1 MCATWERRRAR
12 GRASSQTS
20 RQRPGHVAT
29 LASFLG
35 PRPLRCRTGPP
46 TGTSG
51 RRVTE
56 EAGGRPVPTPR
67 SGCPGCALPACRPEL
82 LPLPGGNFPA
92 ALSATTCPSA
102 VPAAPSSRG
111 NANDTDGFESRT
123 TPSGHPWP
131 FPKSERSRGEMW
143 PSPHSPP
150 LRPGARSSRT
160 ASGPR
165 GGPGRG
171 ISRMARA
178 FLSPCPQSLGRSHVH
193 ALPPDEN
200 LHRSLSASAAP
211 QLGVRHAPCSACPFA
226 ARPSPSV
233 SPLRPSPAPHLLF
246 ISDLCRVRCESASFL
261 LRGSGGCPPPAGH
274 MRTAQCGLH
283 SPGYFSLPCTPRNP
297 TCPGVQ
303 ACQRE
308 DNLKSNDKYN
318 LGVQSGC
325 NLTFN

>member
-1 MCATWERRRAR
+1 MCATWARGRAR
-12 GRASSQTS
+12 RRASSQTS

-51 RRVTE
+51 RPVTE
-56 EAGGRPVPTPR
+56 EAGGWLVPTPR

-82 LPLPGGNFPA
+82 LPLPGGNVPA

-150 LRPGARSSRT
+150 LCPGARSSRT

-165 GGPGRG
+165 GGPDRG

-193 ALPPDEN
+193 ARYL
-200 LHRSLSASAAP
+200 LTRTCTGLSQP
-211 QLGVRHAPCSACPFA
+211 RRRHS
-226 ARPSPSV
+226 S
-233 SPLRPSPAPHLLF
+233 
-246 ISDLCRVRCESASFL
+246 
-261 LRGSGGCPPPAGH
+261 GSGTRRAPPVPLQRAHPPPCPLCVPLQLLTCSSSVISAESD
-274 MRTAQCGLH
+274 A
-283 SPGYFSLPCTPRNP
+283 SPPASC
-297 TCPGVQ
+297 
-303 ACQRE
+303 
-308 DNLKSNDKYN
+308 
-318 LGVQSGC
+318 
-325 NLTFN
+325 

>member
-1 MCATWERRRAR
+1 MTPMASSPARLRLDIR
-12 GRASSQTS
+12 GRSQS
-20 RQRPGHVAT
+20 LNAAEGKC
-29 LASFLG
+29 G
-35 PRPLRCRTGPP
+35 PRHTHRHCARERGARERPAVHEAALAGASQGWQGP
-46 TGTSG
+46 S
-51 RRVTE
+51 
-56 EAGGRPVPTPR
+56 
-67 SGCPGCALPACRPEL
+67 CRPAHSHSV
-82 LPLPGGNFPA
+82 GHM
-92 ALSATTCPSA
+92 SMRAT
-102 VPAAPSSRG
+102 
-111 NANDTDGFESRT
+111 
-123 TPSGHPWP
+123 
-131 FPKSERSRGEMW
+131 
-143 PSPHSPP
+143 
-150 LRPGARSSRT
+150 
-160 ASGPR
+160 
-165 GGPGRG
+165 
-171 ISRMARA
+171 
-178 FLSPCPQSLGRSHVH
+178 
-193 ALPPDEN
+193 PDEN